1 MQKVTV
7 QQQQQQ
13 QQQQQNQQQA
23 QQQQIFQ
30 FVNGMQPKSP
40 VMQGNTNMTKGAG
53 VGSSAGPAMSMSM
66 IPQQQQQQ
74 SHIITTQAPSG
85 PMQIGGQMSGG
96 QMIISPLQCSA
107 MGQPFG
113 QLPPGLTWATHGG
126 ITQPTLL
133 AGHNQIFIRG
143 PQPEG
148 MIFQAPQQQTMQTA
162 IPSTSSCLDIKS
174 EQSFNKHID

>member
-1 MQKVTV
+1 
-7 QQQQQQ
+7 
-13 QQQQQNQQQA
+13 
-23 QQQQIFQ
+23 
-30 FVNGMQPKSP
+30 
-40 VMQGNTNMTKGAG
+40 
-53 VGSSAGPAMSMSM
+53 MSMSM
-66 IPQQQQQQ
+66 IPQQQQQQQQQ

-96 QMIISPLQCSA
+96 QMIISPLQCSAA

-148 MIFQAPQQQTMQTA
+148 MIFQAPQQQTMQAA
-162 IPSTSSCLDIKS
+162 IPSMYSCLDFKS
-174 EQSFNKHID
+174 EGSFN